1 MEILN
6 HNLLPIALNIGLVLS
21 GMIVLLLMIIT
32 AVHWQSDRQQKHA
45 IAFDRNNEQLLVSY
59 IECNIPVTEVIKS
72 VKKKPLEAMRLLMEF
87 SKKLQP
93 VDQSRLLPL
102 FGELIEVDEET
113 SSLNSP
119 SLKRRLQ
126 AAERLGYLKNE
137 TSANALLHALEDEL
151 MEVRYCAARS
161 LAAHGQ
167 TKYIEPTLLAFDTE
181 HEINWLRLVEIICDY
196 GSLAVPSLLS
206 VLENSQRKYPNY
218 IVNVAIR
225 VLGVLKEPRAVHELI
240 HLLDHSDFSIRL
252 NAARALGEIGDPAAI
267 PPIAELSHDR
277 DWAVRNKA
285 IEAIGK
291 LHAKT
296 HIPILIEALSD
307 SSWWVRFSSA
317 QALRSLGQHGI
328 QKLKEIMKSTHD
340 VYAHD
345 MCCQILGEHGLLE
358 ITNNPS

>member
-45 IAFDRNNEQLLVSY
+45 IAFDRINEQLLVSY

-119 SLKRRLQ
+119 SLKR
-126 AAERLGYLKNE
+126 
-137 TSANALLHALEDEL
+137 
-151 MEVRYCAARS
+151 
-161 LAAHGQ
+161 
-167 TKYIEPTLLAFDTE
+167 
-181 HEINWLRLVEIICDY
+181 DY

-317 QALRSLGQHGI
+317 QALRSLGQPGI

-345 MCCQILGEHGLLE
+345 MCCQVLGEHGLLE